1 MELLPTIWFVAI
13 AVLWTGYLFLEGF
26 DLGVG
31 MLMKLFARNNTDRRV
46 LLNTIGPVWDGNE
59 VWLLTAAGAT
69 FAAFPLWYASLFSAL
84 YLPLLCVLVALIF
97 RAVAFEYRGKVD
109 TERWRTTWDWAIAVG
124 SFVAAFGIGAALAL
138 TTTGLPLNANG
149 DRTGGPF
156 AWFSGYALLGGFGV
170 VAFALV
176 HALAFLALKT
186 DGEVRLRARRWFVR
200 LVPFA
205 VLPMLAWMVAV
216 QFLSGKTWTWV
227 IVVAGVVSVVLAWQW
242 ARNGSEGRAFGAI
255 GAFVVCATASIFG
268 AAFPVVIPSTV
279 DPAFSLTISNAS
291 SSDYTLGLMSIVA
304 AVGLPLVIAY
314 QAWTYWVFR
323 RRVSAA
329 HIPEAHGFLPAIAA
343 KVLVGKENT
352 SPSNPGA

>member
-1 MELLPTIWFVAI
+1 
-13 AVLWTGYLFLEGF
+13 
-26 DLGVG
+26 
-31 MLMKLFARNNTDRRV
+31 
-46 LLNTIGPVWDGNE
+46 

-138 TTTGLPLNANG
+138 TTTGLPLDANG
-149 DRTGGPF
+149 DRSGGPF

-170 VAFALV
+170 VAFAVV

-200 LVPFA
+200 LVPGA

-216 QFLSGKTWTWV
+216 QFLSGKAWTWV
-227 IVVAGVVSVVLAWQW
+227 IVVAGVASVALAWQW
-242 ARNGSEGRAFGAI
+242 ARNGSEGRAFAAI

-268 AAFPVVIPSTV
+268 AAFPVVIPSTM

-323 RRVSAA
+323 RRVSSA

-343 KVLVGKENT
+343 KVLVAKENT

>member
-1 MELLPTIWFVAI
+1 
-13 AVLWTGYLFLEGF
+13 
-26 DLGVG
+26 
-31 MLMKLFARNNTDRRV
+31 
-46 LLNTIGPVWDGNE
+46 
-59 VWLLTAAGAT
+59 
-69 FAAFPLWYASLFSAL
+69 LFSAL

-138 TTTGLPLNANG
+138 TTTGLPLDANG
-149 DRTGGPF
+149 DRSGGPF

-170 VAFALV
+170 VAFAVV

-200 LVPFA
+200 LVPVA

-216 QFLSGKTWTWV
+216 QFLSGKAWTWV
-227 IVVAGVVSVVLAWQW
+227 IVVAGVASVVLAWQW
-242 ARNGSEGRAFGAI
+242 ARNGSEGRAFAAI

-268 AAFPVVIPSTV
+268 AAFPVVIPSTM

-323 RRVSAA
+323 RRVSSA

-343 KVLVGKENT
+343 KVLVAKENT